1 MICVVVCTNVVDL
14 VLVIVAFFVCVC
26 VWFVSA
32 VVVGVVVLAGVL
44 ARLLLSMW
52 SMWLP
57 DVCYYCCH
65 HCCVVPCL
73 MVPSSF
79 RVVVDLFFIFLPDN
93 VKQTMSKVGM
103 LPPTRWSPLWMCAS
117 RP

>member
-1 MICVVVCTNVVDL
+1 MLLILFWLSLHSLCV
-14 VLVIVAFFVCVC
+14 
-26 VWFVSA
+26 FVSA
-32 VVVGVVVLAGVL
+32 VVVGVAVLAGVL
-44 ARLLLSMW
+44 VRLLLSMW

-79 RVVVDLFFIFLPDN
+79 RVVDLFFLFLPET
-93 VKQTMSKVGM
+93 VKHTMSKVGM
-103 LPPTRWSPLWMCAS
+103 LPPT
-117 RP
+117 

>member
-14 VLVIVAFFVCVC
+14 VLVIVAFFVCV
-26 VWFVSA
+26 WFVSA
-32 VVVGVVVLAGVL
+32 VVVGVAVLAGVL
-44 ARLLLSMW
+44 VRLLLSMW

-79 RVVVDLFFIFLPDN
+79 RVVDLFFLFLPDN

-103 LPPTRWSPLWMCAS
+103 LPPTRWAPLWMCAS